1 MKNLLDWGMFI
12 ATSLMALFALFSW
25 LTALSQKKSQERL
38 LKQQQISQ
46 ERLLN
51 KQNEIQQKQ
60 LQLALL
66 KEKQEI
72 RECFRRLI
80 ISIKKDLSDVVYM
93 CKEMTLQD
101 LMENTVKDYVIFMR
115 INDLFGRKLKVK
127 ADKLIGYYEDIL
139 SFETQQISKLRLF
152 ERGLVHHDREKKLS
166 PNLLKTY
173 KEVYNKNTRNLIEA
187 NKLFSEILQEM
198 SMNINKI
205 TQNLQV

>member
-1 MKNLLDWGMFI
+1 MENILDWGMFI

-72 RECFRRLI
+72 RELFRNFI
-80 ISIKKDLSDVVYM
+80 ISCRNDLTDVVYM
-93 CKEMTLQD
+93 CKEITLQD
-101 LMENTVKDYVIFMR
+101 LRDINVKNYVIFMR
-115 INDLFGRKLKVK
+115 INDLFGQGIKQK
-127 ADKLIGYYEDIL
+127 ADKIIKYFEEIL
-139 SFETQQISKLRLF
+139 SDETQQISKLRLF
-152 ERGLVHHDREKKLS
+152 ERGVVHHDREKKLS

-173 KEVYNKNTRNLIEA
+173 KEVYSQNTRNLIEA

-198 SMNINKI
+198 STDINKI